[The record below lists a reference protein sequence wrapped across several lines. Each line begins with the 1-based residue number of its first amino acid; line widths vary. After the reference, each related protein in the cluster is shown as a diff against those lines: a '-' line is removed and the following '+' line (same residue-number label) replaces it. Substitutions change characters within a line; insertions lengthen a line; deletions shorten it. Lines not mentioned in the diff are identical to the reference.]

1 MQVGVLLQVQGL
13 ELQAWEKLLEGN
25 LDFLQLEQG
34 VVAVWRIQVTLEGG
48 EEVHWMDLLKVEVVK
63 VVEH

>member
-13 ELQAWEKLLEGN
+13 ELQAWEELLEGN
-25 LDFLQLEQG
+25 LDFLQLGQRA
-34 VVAVWRIQVTLEGG
+34 VAIWRVRVTLGGG
-48 EEVHWMDLLKVEVVK
+48 EEVHWMDLLKVEVVQ